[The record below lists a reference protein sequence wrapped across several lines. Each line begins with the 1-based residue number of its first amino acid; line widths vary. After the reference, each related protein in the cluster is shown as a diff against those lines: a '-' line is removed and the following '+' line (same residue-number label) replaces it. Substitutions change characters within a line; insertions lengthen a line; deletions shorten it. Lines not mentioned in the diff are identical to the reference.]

1 MNQRTY
7 LKSIGKRLLC
17 GSAKK
22 KEILKQIA
30 SDISI
35 AMENGK
41 TFEEA
46 TAEMGSPAEA
56 AAEFNENFDEAERRL
71 GKRQKRF
78 WMAGAIVAAILA
90 LFAAVFWLLPKTA
103 LITENSVFSEEEV
116 VEKAKEVIAV
126 LDENDMETLNPMMT
140 DVMQKFLTEKVL
152 LETKAMLSENFG
164 AFQSWGSA
172 YVVEMEQAGQKMA
185 VIEIVAN
192 YENVTVIY
200 QLSFDTGMKLSGL
213 YLR

>member
-1 MNQRTY
+1 MNHKNY

-17 GSAKK
+17 GSVKK
-22 KEILKQIA
+22 KEILKQID

-46 TAEMGSPAEA
+46 VAELGSPAEA
-56 AAEFNENFDEAERRL
+56 AAEFNENFDEAEKKL

-78 WMAGAIVAAILA
+78 WIVGTA
-90 LFAAVFWLLPKTA
+90 AAVLLILLAAGFWLLPKSA
-103 LITENSVFSEEEV
+103 LLTENSVFSEEEV
-116 VEKAKEVIAV
+116 CAKAKEVIAV
-126 LDENDMETLNPMMT
+126 LDENDMETLTPMMT
-140 DVMQKFLTEKVL
+140 GVMQKFLTEKVL
-152 LETKAMLSENFG
+152 LETKAMLSEDFG
-164 AFQSWGSA
+164 AFQSWGNA
-172 YVVEMEQAGQKMA
+172 YVVEVEQAGQKMA

-200 QLSFDTGMKLSGL
+200 QLSFDKNMKLSGL

>member
-1 MNQRTY
+1 MNQSKY
-7 LKSIGKRLLC
+7 LKLIGKRLLC
-17 GSAKK
+17 GPAKK

-46 TAEMGSPAEA
+46 MAELGSPKEA
-56 AAEFNENFDEAERRL
+56 AAEFNENFDEAERKL
-71 GKRQKRF
+71 GRRQKRF
-78 WMAGAIVAAILA
+78 RIAGTVCIVLLVLA
-90 LFAAVFWLLPKTA
+90 AAVFWWLPKTA
-103 LITENSVFSEEEV
+103 LLTENSTFSEEEV
-116 VEKAKEVIAV
+116 IAKAKEVIAV
-126 LDENDMETLNPMMT
+126 IDENDMETLKPMMT
-140 DVMQKFLTEKVL
+140 GVMQKFLTEKVL

-164 AFQSWGSA
+164 AFQSWGNA
-172 YVVEMEQAGQKMA
+172 YVVEVEQAGQKMA

-200 QLSFDTGMKLSGL
+200 QLSFDTNMKLAGL